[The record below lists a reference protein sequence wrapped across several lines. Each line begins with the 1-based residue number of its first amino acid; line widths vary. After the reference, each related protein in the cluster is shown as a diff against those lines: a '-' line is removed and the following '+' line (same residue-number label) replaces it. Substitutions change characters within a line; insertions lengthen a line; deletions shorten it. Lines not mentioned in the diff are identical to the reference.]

1 MRLTGTTAHRA
12 HRAQIAAATAA
23 AAAEA
28 EAEAEGAPVEWAQ
41 CDEEAGCG
49 KWRVLPAHVRAAT
62 LPDCFVCS
70 MGHWLPGTP
79 SCLVPADEPEEVAAV
94 VVVQAVADDTAA
106 TSGGEEVAQV
116 KSMFKFGS
124 GKHATVKVKALELSR
139 RTLADGVVPVDKA
152 DRVVPDFVSGGRAS
166 DPRNGFA
173 DPEWELPEFIAKREE
188 LLASWRETDGFRTGS
203 VNPYYTLR
211 NKMNEA
217 IFISRWER
225 EHFGRC
231 LRTRERQAVEK
242 ILASIQH
249 FQGQLGLSKTGML
262 LAALQARLSN
272 KAAPPAP
279 LPQSAPVTTN
289 KCTRAAAAQGAM
301 GVCGDSLQLSMWKDG
316 PSVRDLI
323 GTISLSKADEG
334 LVDVWIKELE
344 NKELEECHP
353 REDPFHRE
361 DVNGSCLSHLIY
373 PSSDGT
379 FCKMILLLKDVNQQH
394 KVWQLAQLLP
404 VSWRE
409 AVRRAHDHLHGTE
422 VASMEQIH
430 QAGSK
435 GGLMDTWLATLQSHD
450 LVVPVAK
457 FSRFFPQFNVGT
469 ILVFYRIP

>member
-1 MRLTGTTAHRA
+1 MRLLGPTAHRA

-28 EAEAEGAPVEWAQ
+28 DAEAKGAPVEWAQ
-41 CDEEAGCG
+41 CEEAVCG

-62 LPDCFVCS
+62 LPDRFVCS

-79 SCLVPADEPEEVAAV
+79 SCLVPADEPDEPEEVAAV

-106 TSGGEEVAQV
+106 ASGGEEVAQV

-124 GKHATVKVKALELSR
+124 GKHATVTVKALELSR
-139 RTLADGVVPVDKA
+139 RRTLADGVMPVGKA

-272 KAAPPAP
+272 KAAPAP

-301 GVCGDSLQLSMWKDG
+301 GVWGDSLRLCMWKDG
-316 PSVRDLI
+316 PVSDLI
-323 GTISLSKADEG
+323 GTISLSKDDEG

-353 REDPFHRE
+353 RGPVPPRGRQWQLPE
-361 DVNGSCLSHLIY
+361 
-373 PSSDGT
+373 SSD
-379 FCKMILLLKDVNQQH
+379 
-394 KVWQLAQLLP
+394 LA
-404 VSWRE
+404 
-409 AVRRAHDHLHGTE
+409 
-422 VASMEQIH
+422 
-430 QAGSK
+430 
-435 GGLMDTWLATLQSHD
+435 
-450 LVVPVAK
+450 
-457 FSRFFPQFNVGT
+457 
-469 ILVFYRIP
+469 